1 MPNYCFYEIR
11 VKGSK
16 QNVDNFKNIIKYK
29 NEQEHFHR
37 VFEFTEYSYEEMA
50 DGSYQLE
57 GCGDCAWSV
66 EHCFL
71 NSNPSRPT
79 LTNLQEVSKNHNLQI
94 EIIGEELG
102 CQFAEHYC
110 YINGECFAYESRE
123 FYSIKTKDDPE
134 EYVTVGG
141 YELSI

>member
-16 QNVDNFKNIIKYK
+16 QNIDTFKNIIEYN

-37 VFEFTEYSYEEMA
+37 VFDFTEYSYEEMA
-50 DGSYQLE
+50 DGSYQLD
-57 GCGDCAWSV
+57 GCGECAWSI

-71 NSNPSRPT
+71 NSNPSNPT
-79 LTNLQEVSKNHNLQI
+79 LTNLQMVSKNYNLQI
-94 EIIGEELG
+94 EIIGEESG

-110 YINGECFAYESRE
+110 YVNGNCLAHESRE
-123 FYSIKTKDDPE
+123 FYTVQVKDDPE
-134 EYVTVGG
+134 EYVSIGG
-141 YELSI
+141 YELTI